1 MTMEYFRSRV
11 ASGRGVVPGPGRV
24 RLRQDSS
31 GLTMIEL
38 VVTLVLLAILG
49 GLSLQGA
56 GLLQA
61 AIDAGRAKGASDE
74 LATAI
79 RHTRQR
85 AISGAEDYCVAT
97 RTVSGVGQYQV
108 YTGARSGTT
117 CTGTSV
123 EGPVNLSGQATVGS
137 FAFRFTP
144 VSTVDPIGPT
154 DVTITSTSGGS
165 TCSVAITVTPEGG
178 VQVPGTYC

>member
-1 MTMEYFRSRV
+1 MTMEHSRNRV
-11 ASGRGVVPGPGRV
+11 ASGRGIIPGPGGV
-24 RLRQDSS
+24 RLRHDSS
-31 GLTMIEL
+31 GLTLIEL
-38 VVTLVLLAILG
+38 VVTLVLIAILG

-85 AISGAEDYCVAT
+85 AISSAQDHCIAT

-117 CTGTSV
+117 CTGTSI
-123 EGPVNLSGQATVGS
+123 EGPVNLSGQATVGN

-154 DVTITSTSGGS
+154 DVTLTSTSGGS
-165 TCSVAITVTPEGG
+165 TCSVTVAVTPEGG
-178 VQVPGTYC
+178 VQIPGTYC